1 VIRSFRFQLS
11 ARFTATMTVGI
22 VAVAGLGWAALR
34 QTLDRQIEASV
45 LNVASIQASSVTD
58 SPDGAMHFHEWNLTP
73 EEAASL
79 RDLNRYAEVWDES
92 GRSLLRSQFLTR
104 DLPLDTPALAKA
116 AAGEL
121 AWTDDRLGETEIR
134 ALYYPLGR
142 LGASHARHVLEVA
155 APLTS
160 RNRTLETA
168 ALFLAAIVLAVSA
181 GTFLGSWWLAG
192 RAVRPVRDITH
203 EAEAIEAG
211 TLGRRIDAH
220 ADTREYERLV
230 DVLNTMLERL
240 DEAFEAQRRF
250 TSDASHELRSPLT
263 ALRGELELA
272 LRREREPEEYRR
284 VLESSLE
291 EAERLSA
298 LAEDLLTLA
307 RSDAGVIEPRL
318 RRVEATETIRR
329 IVERH
334 RTRADEKSI
343 RLEADVEAGMSGV
356 CDPDLLDRLL
366 SNLLENALK
375 FTTPGGRVEVSAR
388 GEGEDLVLE
397 VADTGPGI
405 REEDLPRIFDRFYR
419 ADAARTS
426 TEGTGLGLSIV
437 RTTAAAH
444 GGEVTARNRPEGGA
458 VFRVRLPVLA
468 DAT

>member
-1 VIRSFRFQLS
+1 M
-11 ARFTATMTVGI
+11 TAGI
-22 VAVAGLGWAALR
+22 LAAAALGWWALR
-34 QTLDRQIEASV
+34 EALDRQIEASI
-45 LNVASIQASSVTD
+45 LNVASIQAASVTD
-58 SPDGAMHFHEWNLTP
+58 SPGGEMHFHEWNLTP

-92 GRSLLRSQFLTR
+92 GHSLLRSQFLTR
-104 DLPLDTPALAKA
+104 DLPLDTAALAKA

-121 AWTDDRLGETEIR
+121 AWTEDHLGETAIR

-142 LGASHARHVLEVA
+142 LGPSHARHVLEVA
-155 APLTS
+155 APLST

-168 ALFLAAIVLAVSA
+168 ALFLAGIVLTVSA

-192 RAVRPVRDITH
+192 RAVRPVRDITR

-230 DVLNTMLERL
+230 DVLNRMLERL
-240 DEAFEAQRRF
+240 DAAFEVQRRF
-250 TSDASHELRSPLT
+250 TSDASHELRSPIT

-272 LRREREPEEYRR
+272 LRRERDPEEYRR
-284 VLESSLE
+284 VLESALE
-291 EAERLSA
+291 EAERLSF

-307 RSDAGVIEPRL
+307 RSDAGAIEPRL
-318 RRVEATETIRR
+318 RRVDLTRTLEEM
-329 IVERH
+329 VSRH
-334 RTRADEKSI
+334 RPRAEEKSL
-343 RLEADVEAGMSGV
+343 RLEATIEPGMGGL

-375 FTTPGGRVEVSAR
+375 FTMPGGRVEVSAR
-388 GEGEDLVLE
+388 GDGEDLVLE

-437 RTTAAAH
+437 RTTSAAH
-444 GGEVTARNRPEGGA
+444 GGEVTAGNRQEGGA
-458 VFRVRLPVLA
+458 VFRVRLPVLTA
-468 DAT
+468 EG